1 MNLLPD
7 DMKNAKL
14 AELELAVAERDERI
28 QDLECYKEDFFRF
41 TSEIIRRFDE
51 TGWKIKDVD
60 AWGIN
65 ATQYE
70 VDKPSVERVRI
81 WTPVWGEW
89 SGNSKKAMALVVCAL
104 GQAEEEKLE
113 AQTQEDGR

>member
-7 DMKNAKL
+7 VIKNAKL

-28 QDLECYKEDFFRF
+28 QDLELYKIDFERF
-41 TSEIIRRFDE
+41 VSEIVRRFDE

-70 VDKPSVERVRI
+70 IDKPSGERVRI
-81 WTPVWGEW
+81 WTPPWGEW
-89 SGNSKKAMALVVCAL
+89 DGDSKKAMALVVCAL
-104 GQAEEEKLE
+104 GQAEEQKLGTR
-113 AQTQEDGR
+113 TQEDER